1 MTTNIHATC
10 ITQDNNGIL
19 LLGDSGSGKSDL
31 ALRLITFCQFKLVA
45 DDRVDISKVDNQLLA
60 QAPQNLQG
68 LLEVRG
74 VGIVKYPFAMQ
85 TKVKLAVQ
93 LTNDSIERMPEKQFY
108 NLEGV
113 LIPFFKINPFED
125 SAAAKVLAALK
136 VSCDDLKNGG

>member
-1 MTTNIHATC
+1 MTINIHATC
-10 ITQDNNGIL
+10 ITQNDNGVL

-68 LLEVRG
+68 LIEVRG
-74 VGIVKYPFAMQ
+74 IGIVKYPFVAQ
-85 TKVKLAVQ
+85 TKIKLVVQ
-93 LTNDSIERMPEKQFY
+93 LTRDSIERMPEKQFY
-108 NLEGV
+108 NLAGV
-113 LIPFFKINPFED
+113 SVPFFKINPFED
-125 SAAAKVLAALK
+125 SATAKVLTALK